1 MSTHPVFLIVRAK
14 LGEATKALVH
24 MNELDV
30 QQCALRV
37 EHPDLYSPDVH
48 AESMVTNVQGIYTHF
63 EAILKTL
70 ANTIDGFSPSGEAWH
85 REVLLET
92 TTPLRSGTKMCSGT
106 WPHCRGSPRHSC
118 QTSSGSLSGSVPP
131 ARRRA
136 TQIADEHPLARRGRG
151 GDDRQPPTSVIS
163 NLWRQLTRSNA
174 GTSRRRAP
182 RLSPD
187 AGRSSQAARRE
198 HSPAP
203 ADSCRSPGPRSTP
216 A

>member
-70 ANTIDGFSPSGEAWH
+70 ANTIDGFSRARHGIEIF
-85 REVLLET
+85 
-92 TTPLRSGTKMCSGT
+92 C
-106 WPHCRGSPRHSC
+106 CRPRRWAP
-118 QTSSGSLSGSVPP
+118 T
-131 ARRRA
+131 ARR
-136 TQIADEHPLARRGRG
+136 
-151 GDDRQPPTSVIS
+151 
-163 NLWRQLTRSNA
+163 
-174 GTSRRRAP
+174 
-182 RLSPD
+182 
-187 AGRSSQAARRE
+187 
-198 HSPAP
+198 
-203 ADSCRSPGPRSTP
+203 
-216 A
+216 